1 MSYATEEMIWAHL
14 AEVQRQAR
22 RSTWERSLAAD
33 ARRPAP
39 IVLAL
44 HLSLRARRAPDRD
57 VPEHGAAAAPATV
70 PARDPRACGE
80 IGRAHV

>member
-33 ARRPAP
+33 ARRPARA
-39 IVLAL
+39 VVGELL
-44 HLSLRARRAPDRD
+44 VDLGLRLMAEPAPTPADARR
-57 VPEHGAAAAPATV
+57 
-70 PARDPRACGE
+70 
-80 IGRAHV
+80 